1 MAVTTIGNNVGLYS
15 SVKVV
20 GTSSTTPSS
29 STTSSV
35 KAKANAINASTTVK
49 SSATQAKTT
58 ASTTVSYSSSSSTAK
73 VSSTTS
79 SAKAVKNTNASG
91 TSSSATVKTSS
102 TTASTTVKSSS
113 TTAVTMST
121 TSSNTPKTTGQT
133 KQEYE
138 ILKKIADITK
148 GIVDGTLDVVK
159 GVQEFATL
167 VGDDIGKCVG
177 YMIEAIGDM
186 NDVNDEELFA
196 GMSYDEIIEYR
207 CEHAINPLCRKLYEK
222 YEDEIDVDDYKYT
235 EDGRPAGLYEYF
247 WNEINLNEDNDLTN
261 ERGYAN
267 TYFHEVGHCMDD
279 VSDLNGYTSNDMDY
293 DFIDVLRE
301 DYENLLLRL
310 QDVYKISKEEAYDK
324 VNEWL
329 DVDQDMKNGVSD
341 ILKGLSNGEIEGKW
355 GHSDNYYTDKKIERE
370 AFAHFF
376 EAGMSYKPQKL
387 LYILEVFPNAY
398 DRFNEMI
405 KDEIS

>member
-1 MAVTTIGNNVGLYS
+1 MYNTKEREKMAVTTIGNNVGLYS

-79 SAKAVKNTNASG
+79 SVKVTKNTNVSSTSAS
-91 TSSSATVKTSS
+91 TTVKTSS
-102 TTASTTVKSSS
+102 A
-113 TTAVTMST
+113 TAVTVSK

-138 ILKKIADITK
+138 KLQAIADIVK
-148 GIVDGTLDVVK
+148 GIVNGTVDVVK
-159 GVQEFATL
+159 AVKEFAIS
-167 VGDDIGKCVG
+167 VGEDIGKCVD
-177 YMIEAIGDM
+177 YMIEDIKEM
-186 NDVNDEELFA
+186 NAVEDEELFA
-196 GMSYDEIIEYR
+196 GMSYDQIIEYR
-207 CEHAINPLCRKLYEK
+207 CEHAINPLCRELYEK
-222 YEDEIDVDDYKYT
+222 YKDEIDIEDYSSTKAEYLYDD
-235 EDGRPAGLYEYF
+235 
-247 WNEINLNEDNDLTN
+247 NEIYLDRSDDVQNV
-261 ERGYAN
+261 RGYAN

-279 VSDLNGYTSNDMDY
+279 VSDLNGHTSNDMDY

-301 DYENLLLRL
+301 DYENLLTRL
-310 QDVYKISKEEAYDK
+310 QDKYKISRNEA
-324 VNEWL
+324 NRRISEWL
-329 DVDQDMKNGVSD
+329 DVDADMKNGVSD
-341 ILKGLSNGEIEGKW
+341 ILSGLSNGQIDVKW
-355 GHSDNYYTDKKIERE
+355 GHSDDYYTEENIERE

-376 EAGMSYKPQKL
+376 EAGMSYKPQEL
-387 LYILEVFPNAY
+387 LYLLEVFPNAY
-398 DRFNEMI
+398 KKFQEMLE
-405 KDEIS
+405 DELS